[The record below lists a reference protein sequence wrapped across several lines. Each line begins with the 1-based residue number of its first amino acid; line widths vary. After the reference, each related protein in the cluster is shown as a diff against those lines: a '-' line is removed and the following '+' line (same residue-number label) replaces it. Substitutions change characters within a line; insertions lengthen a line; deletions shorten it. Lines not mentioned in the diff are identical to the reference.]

1 LSLVYNHIQYNKGDE
16 IIIKATISK
25 YQFTPTITI
34 RLFVDKE
41 MICIFDIDN
50 DNITKQK
57 YMNYIYVKFDN
68 NHRIYVDKYEI
79 YKEDEIGEMILIETE
94 SI

>member
-1 LSLVYNHIQYNKGDE
+1 M
-16 IIIKATISK
+16 IKATISK
-25 YQFTPTITI
+25 YQFTPIISI

>member
-1 LSLVYNHIQYNKGDE
+1 
-16 IIIKATISK
+16 
-25 YQFTPTITI
+25 
-34 RLFVDKE
+34 